1 MTDFSTEPKV
11 TRDKVFAA
19 AEQLLQAGTKPT
31 MVAVKDIL
39 GGGSFSTISPL
50 LAEWKDAK
58 RQAVAVIKTPV
69 PETVTKAL
77 SMVADQVWAA
87 AQDESEKSVAGEREA
102 LHNAAK
108 ELAEREAELLDA
120 IRSNELEIEKL
131 KADCVRTEQLLV
143 DQTAYANR
151 EHEKFTGTI
160 EGLRVDKAK
169 LEEHG
174 KSLEAIA
181 AERKEQLTAAAT
193 EASNLQ
199 GKLET
204 VRSEAADLR
213 HQIQRLE
220 EDAQRLNG
228 TIESLN
234 GTVESL
240 KNEAGDLRAE
250 LAAEKSSAAQNAAQL
265 SALVKSEQDKN
276 VSAGEKVVG
285 LEKLLA
291 QMQSQLDKERER
303 CDSLQSEIV
312 AIAKAKQE
320 KPAAPVIAE

>member
-1 MTDFSTEPKV
+1 MHDFSTEPKV

-19 AEQLLQAGTKPT
+19 ADKLLADGTKPT
-31 MVAVKDIL
+31 MVAIKDAL

-69 PETVTKAL
+69 PDTVTKAL
-77 SMVADQVWAA
+77 GLVADQVWSA
-87 AQDESEKSVAGEREA
+87 AQEESEKSVAGEREA

-193 EASNLQ
+193 EAATLQ

-204 VRSEAADLR
+204 VRSESSDLR

-234 GTVESL
+234 GTVENL
-240 KNEAGDLRAE
+240 KGEAAGLRTE
-250 LAAEKSSAAQNAAQL
+250 LATEKASAAQNAAQL

-276 VSAGEKVVG
+276 VSAGEKVAG

-291 QMQSQLDKERER
+291 QMQQQLDKERER
-303 CDSLQSEIV
+303 CDGLQSEIV
-312 AIAKAKQE
+312 AIAKSKQE
-320 KPAAPVIAE
+320 KPVAPAATE

>member
-77 SMVADQVWAA
+77 GLVADQVWSA
-87 AQDESEKSVAGEREA
+87 AQEESEKSVAGEREA

-131 KADCVRTEQLLV
+131 KTDCARTDQLLV
-143 DQTAYANR
+143 DQTAHANR
-151 EHEKFTGTI
+151 EHATFTATI

-174 KSLEAIA
+174 KNIEAIA

-193 EASNLQ
+193 EAATLQ

-220 EDAQRLNG
+220 EDGQRLTG
-228 TIESLN
+228 TI
-234 GTVESL
+234 ESL

-265 SALVKSEQDKN
+265 SGLLKSEQDKN
-276 VSAGEKVVG
+276 VSAGEKVSG
-285 LEKLLA
+285 LEKMLA
-291 QMQSQLDKERER
+291 QLQQQLDKERER
-303 CDSLQSEIV
+303 CDGLQSEIV
-312 AIAKAKQE
+312 SIAKAKQE
-320 KPAAPVIAE
+320 KPVAPAITE

>member
-1 MTDFSTEPKV
+1 MHDFSTEPKV

-19 AEQLLQAGTKPT
+19 AEQLQQAGTKPT
-31 MVAVKDIL
+31 MSAVKDIL
-39 GGGSFSTISPL
+39 GGGSFSTINPL
-50 LAEWKDAK
+50 VNEWKETK

-77 SMVADQVWAA
+77 NLVADQVWAA
-87 AQDESEKSVAGEREA
+87 AQEESEKSVAVEREA
-102 LHNAAK
+102 LHSAAK
-108 ELAEREAELLDA
+108 ELAEREAELLDV
-120 IRSNELEIEKL
+120 IRSDELEIEKL
-131 KADCVRTEQLLV
+131 KTDWARTDLALADQAAQMAR
-143 DQTAYANR
+143 DNAAFTA
-151 EHEKFTGTI
+151 TI
-160 EGLRVDKAK
+160 DGLRVDKAR

-174 KSLEAIA
+174 KNIEAIA

-193 EASNLQ
+193 EAANLQ

-220 EDAQRLNG
+220 EDVQRLNG

-234 GTVESL
+234 GTVEKL
-240 KNEAGDLRAE
+240 KTEAGDLRTE
-250 LAAEKSSAAQNAAQL
+250 LAAEKTSSTQNAAQL

-276 VSAGEKVVG
+276 VSASEKVAG

-291 QMQSQLDKERER
+291 QMQQQLDKERER
-303 CDSLQSEIV
+303 CDGLQSEIV
-312 AIAKAKQE
+312 AIAKSKQE
-320 KPAAPVIAE
+320 KPVAPAATE